1 MSVYLVAAYAVFWA
15 LSFGLILSIWARQ
28 RRIEREI
35 ATLKARF
42 QEQEKTEVP
51 VHPSSTDRTASL

>member
-35 ATLKARF
+35 ATLKAQLKER
-42 QEQEKTEVP
+42 EETEAP
-51 VHPSSTDRTASL
+51 T